1 MYGQCAI
8 RLIYQLI
15 SLELDAVQG
24 STLSLWK
31 EENKTF
37 CTYKYHSCEII
48 ILEDMNQRK
57 KV

>member
-1 MYGQCAI
+1 M

-15 SLELDAVQG
+15 SLELDVVQV
-24 STLSLWK
+24 SNLTLLK
-31 EENKTF
+31 EERRLF
-37 CTYKYHSCEII
+37 CTYKYHSCEVI